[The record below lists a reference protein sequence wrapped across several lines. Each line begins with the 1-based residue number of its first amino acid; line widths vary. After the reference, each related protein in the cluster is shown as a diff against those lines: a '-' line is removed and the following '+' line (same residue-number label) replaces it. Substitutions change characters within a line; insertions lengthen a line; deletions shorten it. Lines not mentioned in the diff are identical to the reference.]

1 MTSILTRSIIEVSE
15 HLQSGLLTSTELLNL
30 CLERVKKTEC
40 LNAFITI
47 TEELARK
54 QASTS
59 DERYKKGKRL
69 GMLDG
74 IPIAVKDNFNIMGVR
89 TTCGSNMLKNYISP
103 YNATVIQ
110 HLCNQGAV
118 IIGKTNMD
126 EFAMGSGTIDSI
138 FGPTKNPYYS
148 GLKFKLIHRNSIN
161 DTHLNTAFCKKYGV
175 ENDWYISGGSSGG
188 SAVALTTG
196 TCFGALGSDTGG
208 STRNPASRCGVVGFK
223 PTYGLL
229 SRHGLIPLTNSMD
242 VPGILVRTVDDVSL
256 ILDVLAGHDQLD
268 STTVSD
274 KLTFYVPDEISIK
287 DMHIGIPKEYHCFGL
302 SNEVVEIWTRIAD
315 LFERNGAIV
324 SSVSLPHTQYSIVC
338 YSILNSCEVASN
350 FARYDG
356 IEYGHKTMKN
366 YASMADSYAASRH
379 EGFSE
384 VVRGRI
390 LAGNYFLLKENYEKY
405 FVQAMKVRRL
415 ILNDFQNVF
424 KKGID
429 FLLTPVT
436 LTDAP
441 LYSNWITKDNREQ
454 VSVEDFCT
462 QPVNMAGIPAVSLPC
477 GFSNKGLPLSLQIIG
492 QSFQEKKLLIIAK
505 WLEQQLNF
513 PLWDLN
519 E

>member
-1 MTSILTRSIIEVSE
+1 MTSILTRSIIEISE

-54 QASTS
+54 QATNS
-59 DERYKKGKRL
+59 DERYKKRKRL

-110 HLCNQGAV
+110 RLCNQGAV

-196 TCFGALGSDTGG
+196 TCFGYLKH
-208 STRNPASRCGVVGFK
+208 N
-223 PTYGLL
+223 
-229 SRHGLIPLTNSMD
+229 
-242 VPGILVRTVDDVSL
+242 
-256 ILDVLAGHDQLD
+256 
-268 STTVSD
+268 
-274 KLTFYVPDEISIK
+274 
-287 DMHIGIPKEYHCFGL
+287 
-302 SNEVVEIWTRIAD
+302 
-315 LFERNGAIV
+315 
-324 SSVSLPHTQYSIVC
+324 
-338 YSILNSCEVASN
+338 
-350 FARYDG
+350 
-356 IEYGHKTMKN
+356 GHKAKN

-415 ILNDFQNVF
+415 ILNDFQNIF